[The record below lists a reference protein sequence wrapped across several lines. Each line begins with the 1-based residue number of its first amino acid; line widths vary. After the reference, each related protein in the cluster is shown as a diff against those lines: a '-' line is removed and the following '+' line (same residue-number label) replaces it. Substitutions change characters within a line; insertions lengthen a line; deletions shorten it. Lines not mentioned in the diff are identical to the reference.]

1 MCPQYTFY
9 DKETQK
15 EYTETMSISDMV
27 KFLENN
33 PNIDTRPTSPLI
45 SYNDLKK
52 PSDGFRDRLREIK
65 KSHRG
70 STINTF

>member
-1 MCPQYTFY
+1 MPTYTFY
-9 DKETQK
+9 NKKTQ
-15 EYTETMSISDMV
+15 EEFTETMSISA
-27 KFLENN
+27 LEIYLKDN
-33 PNIDTRPTSPLI
+33 PDLDTRPTTPLI

-65 KSHRG
+65 RSHRG

>member
-1 MCPQYTFY
+1 MPTYTFLNKTTGEETTEFMKISEL
-9 DKETQK
+9 DKFIVDHPEL
-15 EYTETMSISDMV
+15 SCLPSA
-27 KFLENN
+27 
-33 PNIDTRPTSPLI
+33 PLI

-65 KSHRG
+65 ASHRG